1 MKSKNHL
8 TLKSQ
13 AGSSFLALLATS
25 LLVFMGSNA
34 VSQIVTNTDTANNYT
49 TGTWTNGANAGS
61 GFGAW
66 DLFTSGS
73 AGFFVGSSA
82 SQGFGNIDTGGS
94 SFGMFGNPS
103 GDNYANA
110 QRSFSSSLNTGD
122 TFSID
127 LAIAFRNGNKGISLF
142 SGGFAPA
149 NEVWNFNAGG
159 DNYTA
164 GGSNL
169 GWSYSQTSIFSLL
182 ATQSASD
189 TITISLTRGV
199 DTYST
204 NITGFGGLSGFRMYV
219 GSTDAGN
226 DLNNLFANNLQ
237 TTIVPEP
244 STHAMLGLTALAL
257 LGYSYRKRTRLT
269 K

>member
-1 MKSKNHL
+1 MK
-8 TLKSQ
+8 TLP
-13 AGSSFLALLATS
+13 ATS
-25 LLVFMGSNA
+25 LKSVA
-34 VSQIVTNTDTANNYT
+34 VVSLATIVILLTLNTNSSAQIVTNTDTAANYT
-49 TGTWTNGANAGS
+49 SLTWTNSANAGS

-66 DLFTSGS
+66 NLFTSGS
-73 AGFFVGSSA
+73 AGFFIGSSA
-82 SQGFGNIDTGGS
+82 SQGFGDIDTSGS

-110 QRSFSSSLNTGD
+110 ERSFSSALNVGD
-122 TFSID
+122 SFSID
-127 LAIAFRNGNKGISLF
+127 LAVAFRNGSKGISLF

-149 NEVWNFNAGG
+149 NEIWNFNAGG

-164 GGSNL
+164 GGSTL
-169 GWSYSQTSIFSLL
+169 GWAYSQTSIFNLL

-189 TITISLTRGV
+189 TLTISLVRGA

-204 NITGFGGLSGFRMYV
+204 NITTLGGLSGFRMYV
-219 GSTDAGN
+219 GSTEAGN

-244 STHAMLGLTALAL
+244 ATYSMLGLTALAL
-257 LGYSYRKRTRLT
+257 FGYSIRRRIRNGKI
-269 K
+269 